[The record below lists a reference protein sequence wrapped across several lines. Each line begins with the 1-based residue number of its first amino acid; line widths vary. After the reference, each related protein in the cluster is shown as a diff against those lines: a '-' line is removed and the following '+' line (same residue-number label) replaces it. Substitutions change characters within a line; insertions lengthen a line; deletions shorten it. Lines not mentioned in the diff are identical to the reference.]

1 MPVDDKMIVALGQK
15 AGYLEARSLAAGRG
29 MRLPSNVLHDDY
41 LVRTG
46 DYKGVRKIYP
56 AWAREILVHPEKGG
70 EFKKGEDVVDSETRW
85 IVPGSYLTD
94 PKLIDADPFRK
105 GVGLF
110 IDPED
115 VIIDNERIVVIPGS
129 IVLLDPFIQ
138 INDATGTAD
147 ETTRVP
153 LGLPPQDEQGKRW
166 LYRRAGVGVRPLA
179 RGPANNRA
187 NRRNV
192 IGFYGPFSR
201 LGVAGEASEG
211 PLRVIEDNGG
221 LIVRGS
227 PAQVAAA
234 AKLLEQLK

>member
-1 MPVDDKMIVALGQK
+1 
-15 AGYLEARSLAAGRG
+15 

-41 LVRTG
+41 LART
-46 DYKGVRKIYP
+46 DNWQNIKAIYP

-85 IVPGSYLTD
+85 TVPGNFLTD
-94 PKLIDADPFRK
+94 PKLTDADPFRK

-115 VIIDNERIVVIPGS
+115 VIIDDDRIVVIPAS
-129 IVLLDPFIQ
+129 IVSLDPFIQ
-138 INDATGTAD
+138 INDAKGTVD

-153 LGLPPQDEQGKRW
+153 LDLVPPDEQEKRW
-166 LYRRAGVGVRPLA
+166 LYRIAGVGVRPLA
-179 RGPANNRA
+179 RGPASNRC
-187 NRRNV
+187 NRRCV
-192 IGFYGPFSR
+192 IGFYQPYSR

-211 PLRVIEDNGG
+211 PLQVIENNGE

-227 PAQVAAA
+227 PAQIAAA
-234 AKLLEQLK
+234 SRLLEQLR